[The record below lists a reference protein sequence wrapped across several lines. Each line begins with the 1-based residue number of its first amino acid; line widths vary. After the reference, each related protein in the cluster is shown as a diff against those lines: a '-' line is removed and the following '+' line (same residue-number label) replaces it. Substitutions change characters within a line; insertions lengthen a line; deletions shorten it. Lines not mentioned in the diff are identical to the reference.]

1 MIKILGGLGFVFFS
15 IVIRRLFKTH
25 HHQKDRKKILIAG
38 SILLFGCFL
47 MLFSSGDLLEKE
59 YTQEVMNIV
68 DDSNLKI
75 KQTDFYSGDGMK
87 DTADYLSKQMKK
99 LKDIKPPHALP
110 QEIKDSH
117 ETLYEGIERIRI
129 GILEHDI
136 EKIQAGQTIVAM
148 ALILYND
155 YIEKNSDKFDKE

>member
-1 MIKILGGLGFVFFS
+1 MIKMLGGIGFVFFA
-15 IVIRRLFKTH
+15 IAIRRLLKTH
-25 HHQKDRKKILIAG
+25 HHQKDRKKILISG

-47 MLFSSGDLLEKE
+47 MLFSSGGRSEKE

-68 DDSNLKI
+68 NDNDLKI
-75 KQTDFYSGDGMK
+75 KETDVYSDDDMK

-99 LKDIKPPHALP
+99 LKDIKPPSTLP

-117 ETLYEGIERIRI
+117 ETLYEGIDRIRI

-136 EKIQAGQTIVAM
+136 KKIQAGQMIVAM

-155 YIEKNSDKFDKE
+155 YIEKNPDKFDKE